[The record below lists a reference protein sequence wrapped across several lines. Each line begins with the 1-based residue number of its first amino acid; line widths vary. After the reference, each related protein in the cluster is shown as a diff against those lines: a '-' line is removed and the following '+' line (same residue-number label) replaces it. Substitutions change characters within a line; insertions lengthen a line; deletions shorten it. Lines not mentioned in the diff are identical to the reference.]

1 MPAMRTTTQ
10 QPAATA
16 KIARKGEAAQQQ
28 PDARAG
34 SPAATSAP
42 TSTLTPDTGPGVA
55 YGKAFAATLG
65 AQGVSG
71 AGVLRPLIDDLNAQ
85 TAMSPTDKATAAR
98 VACNAQSTPG
108 WGAGPVVIMPNGD
121 LIVTSRMHAAEAPV
135 LIVKP
140 DGAVLRGAA
149 GIEML
154 DETTCR
160 VSNVTE
166 GEWPSKGV
174 WIGAP
179 E

>member
-1 MPAMRTTTQ
+1 MRTTQQ
-10 QPAATA
+10 QPGAAA
-16 KIARKGEAAQQQ
+16 QRARAGEAAEQP

-34 SPAATSAP
+34 SPAAASAP
-42 TSTLTPDTGPGVA
+42 TSTLTPDAGPGVA
-55 YGKAFAATLG
+55 YGKAFVAALR

-85 TAMSPTDKATAAR
+85 TAMSPADKATAAR
-98 VACNAQSTPG
+98 VACNAQGTPG
-108 WGAGPVVIMPNGD
+108 WGAGPVVTMPNGD
-121 LIVTSRMHAAEAPV
+121 LVVASRMHAPEAPV

-140 DGAVLRGAA
+140 DGAVLRGTAS
-149 GIEML
+149 IEML

-174 WIGAP
+174 WIGAGG
-179 E
+179 